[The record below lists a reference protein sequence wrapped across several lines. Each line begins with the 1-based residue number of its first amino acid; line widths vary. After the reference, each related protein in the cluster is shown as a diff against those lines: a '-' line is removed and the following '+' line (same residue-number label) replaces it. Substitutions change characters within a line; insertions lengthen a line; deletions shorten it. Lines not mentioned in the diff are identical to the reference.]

1 MVGTA
6 VGIACPPSVRALGE
20 EIPAEIVMIRGVES
34 RVETFEHSPVQS
46 WQRTNNSD
54 INTIYIFSAH
64 NIMLF
69 SANVEC
75 YKVPSVLH
83 PEVGDGGAKKAI
95 QRGNARCGHVR
106 EQL

>member
-1 MVGTA
+1 M
-6 VGIACPPSVRALGE
+6 GIACPPCVRALGE

-46 WQRTNNSD
+46 WQRTNNSYF
-54 INTIYIFSAH
+54 NMIYIFFAE
-64 NIMLF
+64 NIMFF

-75 YKVPSVLH
+75 YEVPFVLH
-83 PEVGDGGAKKAI
+83 PEVEDGGAVAET